1 MKTFFTH
8 TNHFLK
14 SFNAIVFLFAVLFL
28 LFSPVLS
35 HTVLAEDEIDQIKII
50 NWQLSNQ
57 ILELDLMALKEVG
70 VLVYIN
76 GGYVGQAKIIDSNN
90 KYNLLEFSYNKLEE
104 SGNYTLKI
112 ISQNKNNQLIERDI
126 INLNYFANIKENIP
140 ESPILTSLEKEGDSL
155 ILKGFYKNSSNIYF
169 YLNKVLVKN
178 PVIIKDSNN
187 KDGKFT
193 AKLKYYN
200 TEEMCV
206 YAYTENNNKLSDRSG
221 ILCYKDDAL
230 LKKEQGGTKN
240 NNILDNKEINLETKN
255 KKDDLF
261 IRIKSLEKNSNIN
274 KPELETVISLK
285 NCNKVSLY
293 IDNALF
299 KTKNIFNNIKEE
311 QEIIFKNSSL
321 LSGKHSLY
329 AKCINNHLNTDKNTE
344 IIEINFLKPEIG
356 SSIKEIVSIEAK
368 NTNDSS
374 LNKNSKTIIFLT
386 SNEKFIFLIFI
397 LIVLLWLFWNNKN
410 IIEKNEN

>member
-329 AKCINNHLNTDKNTE
+329 AKCINNHLNTDKSTE
-344 IIEINFLKPEIG
+344 MIEINFLKPEIG